1 MQINDLLVSA
11 LHGPIHQEYYLSN
24 FQKLS
29 KWVNETPEELSFSL
43 NLEQYTQPF
52 QLKHQVLSKQL
63 QNITGFIEKELTSF
77 KEKEYA
83 TEVQVGKPVLYES
96 VKYRFS
102 STLKG

>member
-11 LHGPIHQEYYLSN
+11 LHGPINQEYYLSN

-52 QLKHQVLSKQL
+52 QLKHHILSKQL
-63 QNITGFIEKELTSF
+63 QNISGFIEKELKSF
-77 KEKEYA
+77 KEKDYA
-83 TEVQVGKPVLYES
+83 TEVKVSKPVVHEN

-102 STLKG
+102 TTLKG